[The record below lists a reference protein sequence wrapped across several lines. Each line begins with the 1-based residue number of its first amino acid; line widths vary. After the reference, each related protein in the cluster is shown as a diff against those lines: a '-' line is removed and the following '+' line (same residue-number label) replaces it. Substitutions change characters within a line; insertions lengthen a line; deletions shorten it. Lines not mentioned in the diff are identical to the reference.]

1 MGSAQATSSAS
12 DKSQKQVNKLFGELL
27 VSKGMVDRKELTKVL
42 NEQRERGGRL
52 GEVLLR
58 LKMLNEKEVTAALAE
73 HFSMEYIRFDD
84 PSKTDMIN
92 IDIARLLPESIAKRF
107 CLTAIGEMDDKIVV
121 VMADPLNV
129 IALDTVTLKL
139 RDRKSTRLNSSH
151 G

>member
-12 DKSQKQVNKLFGELL
+12 KTSQKTTTQLFGELL
-27 VSKGMVDRKELTKVL
+27 VSKGLVDSKELVKVL

-58 LKMLNEKEVTAALAE
+58 LKMLNDKEVTAALAE

-92 IDIARLLPESIAKRF
+92 IDIARMLPESIAKRF
-107 CLTAIGEMDDKIVV
+107 CLAAIGEMDDKIVV

-139 RDRKSTRLNSSH
+139 RRTDLSRLRC
-151 G
+151 